1 MGVIFS
7 PASPVLEHIHLLIYR
22 YGASLLKSS
31 NNGIKI
37 KDTTI
42 ATGKGMYTT
51 FKTSPIQSS
60 KGIMKRDRGR
70 LRTGTQIVSMGIP
83 YNTRATKRLVILLD
97 GLRGALN
104 PTTALT
110 THSAN
115 TVLKM
120 VKTMTHTNTLMG
132 WTSQY
137 SVKMKDREASR
148 KKNEMIESGMTATST
163 LKKLRFTIFLSPI
176 LFPPPHAS
184 D

>member
-31 NNGIKI
+31 NNGMKI
-37 KDTTI
+37 KVTTVAGRRGI
-42 ATGKGMYTT
+42 YTM
-51 FKTSPIQSS
+51 FRTSPIQSS
-60 KGIMKRDRGR
+60 KGITKRDRGR

-83 YNTRATKRLVILLD
+83 YNPRATKRLVILSN

-120 VKTMTHTNTLMG
+120 VKIMSHTNTLVG
-132 WTSQY
+132 GTSQY
-137 SVKMKDREASR
+137 SVKVKDRAPSR
-148 KKNEMIESGMTATST
+148 KKNEMIESGKTATSP
-163 LKKLRFTIFLSPI
+163 LKNIRFTIFLSPI
-176 LFPPPHAS
+176 LFPLHAS
-184 D
+184 V